1 MGQCVGDIAVGEC
14 QLAADLPGDNRII
27 PWGSTALKRL
37 WGATFES
44 CRKQVFTPPNIWNRL
59 MCWRSFS
66 HTYRTGRLMNRG
78 TLHYI
83 GVLRCF
89 RVSEIQAMQDL
100 AGR

>member
-1 MGQCVGDIAVGEC
+1 MGQCVGGIAGGEC
-14 QLAADLPGDNRII
+14 QLAADVPGDNRIM

-37 WGATFES
+37 WGATLES
-44 CRKQVFTPPNIWNRL
+44 CRKQVFTPPDIWNRL
-59 MCWRSFS
+59 TCWRSFS
-66 HTYRTGRLMNRG
+66 RTYRTGRLMNRG

-89 RVSEIQAMQDL
+89 RVSDIQAMQDL